1 MNLIDLSY
9 LINCILDDADL
20 FLNQAISE
28 LKLGNTKDVKAALLF
43 NFNSMP
49 TDLQYFLRMVEREEP
64 RKNAKDLKRLRS
76 YFSFA

>member
-28 LKLGNTKDVKAALLF
+28 LKLGNTKDVKAALLI
-43 NFNSMP
+43 NFNMMP
-49 TDLQYFLRMVEREEP
+49 ADLQYFLRMVEREEP
-64 RKNAKDLKRLRS
+64 RKNAKNIKRLRN